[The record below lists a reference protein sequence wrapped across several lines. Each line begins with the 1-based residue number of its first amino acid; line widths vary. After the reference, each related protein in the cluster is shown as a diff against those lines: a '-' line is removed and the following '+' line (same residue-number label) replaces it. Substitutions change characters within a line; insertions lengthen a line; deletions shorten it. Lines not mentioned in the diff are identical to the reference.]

1 MKKFLDIF
9 IFSLLI
15 VLTINLFFGDNQKA
29 EKILTGDIVV
39 ETTDK
44 SYTIPPAV
52 GLKITNNST

>member
-15 VLTINLFFGDNQKA
+15 VLTINLFFGDNQKV
-29 EKILTGDIVV
+29 EKVLTGDVIV
-39 ETTDK
+39 ETTEK

-52 GLKITNNST
+52 GLKITNN

>member
-9 IFSLLI
+9 ILSLLI
-15 VLTINLFFGDNQKA
+15 VLTINLFFGDNQKT
-29 EKILTGDIVV
+29 EKVLSGEIII
-39 ETTDK
+39 ETTEK